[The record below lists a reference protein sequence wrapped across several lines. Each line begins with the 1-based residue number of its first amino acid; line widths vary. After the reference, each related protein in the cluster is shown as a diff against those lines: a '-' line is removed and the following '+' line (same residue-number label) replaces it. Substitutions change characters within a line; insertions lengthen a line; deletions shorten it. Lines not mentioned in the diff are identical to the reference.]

1 MAYFLDIN
9 LDKYKKNNFNL
20 HLLHPKSFACLM
32 SLLKSTHR
40 EPSNEKKEI

>member
-1 MAYFLDIN
+1 MADFLDIN
-9 LDKYKKNNFNL
+9 LDKYKKNTFNV